1 MKAVTDADFDDALA
15 GGPVL
20 VDFRADWCGPC
31 KQIAP
36 VLEALQADL
45 GDRVTVV
52 GLDVDANP
60 ETTQRYGVTGL
71 PTLILFAGGEPV
83 HRVTGLRPK
92 AALRAALDP
101 WIP

>member
-1 MKAVTDADFDDALA
+1 MRAVTDADFDAALTE
-15 GGPVL
+15 GTVL

-36 VLEALQADL
+36 VLESLQADL
-45 GDRVTVV
+45 GGRVTVV
-52 GLDVDANP
+52 GLDVDSNP
-60 ETTQRYGVTGL
+60 ETTERYGVTGL

-83 HRVTGLRPK
+83 HRVSGLRPK
-92 AALRAALDP
+92 AALRAEPDP